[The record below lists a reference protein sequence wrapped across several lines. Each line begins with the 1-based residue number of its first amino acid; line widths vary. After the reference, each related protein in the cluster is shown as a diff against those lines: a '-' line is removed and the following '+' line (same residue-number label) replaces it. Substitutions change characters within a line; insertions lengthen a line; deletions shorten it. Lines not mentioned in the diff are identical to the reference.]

1 MNFILAT
8 TNDHKFKE
16 LKALMPNID
25 LAKAENMMEVEENEP
40 TFLGNALLK
49 AQALYNELKT
59 PIIADDSGLCVQA
72 LDNKPGVKTAR
83 YGSDVFNRILESKER
98 NDYLLSN
105 LEGVENRKASF
116 VCSLVAYIN
125 PYRIYTVTE
134 EVNGEITLSQTGV
147 DGFGYDPVF
156 YLPELKKTMAE
167 LDSDTKGLYSHRGR
181 AARAMN
187 TLLENIKL

>member
-25 LAKAENMMEVEENEP
+25 LAKAENMIEVEENEP

-49 AQALYNELKT
+49 AEALYQELKM

-116 VCSLVAYIN
+116 VCSLVAYIS

-147 DGFGYDPVF
+147 EGFGYDPVF